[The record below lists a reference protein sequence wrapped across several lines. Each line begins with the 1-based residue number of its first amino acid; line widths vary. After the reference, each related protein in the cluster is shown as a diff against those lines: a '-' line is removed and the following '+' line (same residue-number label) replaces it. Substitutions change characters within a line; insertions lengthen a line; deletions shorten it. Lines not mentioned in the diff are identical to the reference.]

1 MKNKTGYRLRT
12 TAGRIGGAL
21 LFLLTGCYI
30 FVSLGIFS
38 LGLIAFPSALLGRL
52 GLLTVISDLAPLA
65 LMLISGGILLL
76 GTGMSLCIIPVC
88 AALTG
93 RLKRISRTA
102 EILGKKAAYEE
113 TQTS

>member
-1 MKNKTGYRLRT
+1 MTSKHRYRLRT
-12 TAGRIGGAL
+12 AAGRIGGAL
-21 LFLLTGCYI
+21 LFLLTVCYI
-30 FVSLGIFS
+30 FAALGIFS

-88 AALTG
+88 IALTG

-102 EILGKKAAYEE
+102 EIFGKKAAYEE